1 MTCER
6 GRLQVAITLAPTM
19 PPTVQFLTVR
29 PAPAQPQR
37 ASHLHVLLTGHAQ
50 RGAGSPTAL
59 FKQDTPAGL
68 FRIRCTVST
77 MPPSVGSR

>member
-19 PPTVQFLTVR
+19 PPAVQFLTVR

-37 ASHLHVLLTGHAQ
+37 AT
-50 RGAGSPTAL
+50 T
-59 FKQDTPAGL
+59 
-68 FRIRCTVST
+68 CTSF
-77 MPPSVGSR
+77 